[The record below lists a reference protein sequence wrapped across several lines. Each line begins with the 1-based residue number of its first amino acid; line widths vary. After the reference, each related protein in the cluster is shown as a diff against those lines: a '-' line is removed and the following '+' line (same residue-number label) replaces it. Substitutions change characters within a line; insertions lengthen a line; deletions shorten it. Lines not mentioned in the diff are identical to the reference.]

1 MSLHSL
7 RMWKSEQ
14 GHETFLLWR
23 KRASVG
29 SAVREVRCLGDH
41 LGEGLFE
48 LRLQCGHEL
57 LLNEAFQDTKEL
69 LARAEELQ
77 QGTPTRPA

>member
-1 MSLHSL
+1 VPK
-7 RMWKSEQ
+7 RGEI
-14 GHETFLLWR
+14 HETILLWR

-29 SAVREVRCLGDH
+29 GEVREVRCLVDH
-41 LGEGLFE
+41 LGEGLYE

-57 LLNEAFQDTKEL
+57 LLNEPFQETERL

-77 QGTPTRPA
+77 KRTGTRPA